1 MGKHTKE
8 KDGEPDGSNYRSNTM
23 AGKFH
28 RVKYQNCENEQILF
42 DRSSTVVL
50 CSSCGG
56 NLTESTGGVT
66 IIHGEIIETLSDQ

>member
-1 MGKHTKE
+1 
-8 KDGEPDGSNYRSNTM
+8 M

-28 RVKYQNCENEQILF
+28 RVKCQNCENEQILF
-42 DRSSTVVL
+42 DRSSTVFL
-50 CSSCGG
+50 CSSRGG